1 MSEHVCNHDN
11 FMSEHHYI
19 VGCHI
24 DLNVMRDI

>member
-1 MSEHVCNHDN
+1 MMISCVNMFV
-11 FMSEHHYI
+11 FMSDYVYI